1 MTSVDLANVSKY
13 YGSVCAVKDVS
24 LTVRPGSL
32 TAILGPSGS
41 GKSTM
46 LSLVAGIA
54 LPTNGVI
61 SIAGRDVTYMP
72 SAQRNVGLV
81 FQSYALFPH
90 LSVYENVAF
99 PLRIRHLANH
109 EIEREVEQALA
120 RVRLQAFRARRP
132 GQLSGGQQ
140 QRVAIAR
147 AIAFKPSVLL
157 LDEPLAALDR
167 KLREEVRLE
176 LRRLQ
181 RDLGITTILVTHD
194 QDEAMSMADE
204 VVIMAEGRVQQ
215 VDAPQDAY
223 RRPANNF
230 VANFLGIANVFE
242 GKLHRDAAGCGIQ
255 IDGGERIE
263 LTPEAGASAH
273 AGRLRAM
280 LRPEQISM
288 VGSDAPCLV
297 RARIDEVIFLGES
310 VRYLLSTESGLGFTV
325 QAANN
330 RLVSREGELVGLRWD
345 PRDVWLLPGRS
356 AEH

>member
-1 MTSVDLANVSKY
+1 
-13 YGSVCAVKDVS
+13 
-24 LTVRPGSL
+24 
-32 TAILGPSGS
+32 
-41 GKSTM
+41 M
-46 LSLVAGIA
+46 LSLIAGIA
-54 LPTNGVI
+54 LPSSGAI
-61 SIAGRDVTYMP
+61 SIAGRDVTYTP
-72 SAQRNVGLV
+72 AAQRNVGLV

-99 PLRIRHLANH
+99 PLRIRHVPQA
-109 EIEREVEQALA
+109 EVAREVEQALE
-120 RVRLQAFRARRP
+120 RVRLQDFKSRRP

-181 RDLGITTILVTHD
+181 RELGITTILVTHD

-204 VVIMAEGRVQQ
+204 VAIMAEGRVQQ
-215 VDAPQDAY
+215 VDTPQQAY
-223 RRPANNF
+223 RQPANNF

-242 GKLHRDAAGCGIQ
+242 GRLQKDSAGCRIQ

-263 LTPEAGASAH
+263 LAAEAAASADPS
-273 AGRLRAM
+273 RLRGM
-280 LRPEQISM
+280 LRPEQISI
-288 VGSDAPCLV
+288 VGSDAPGAL

-310 VRYLLSTESGLGFTV
+310 VRYLLSTQGGLGLTV
-325 QAANN
+325 QAANT
-330 RLVSREGELVGLRWD
+330 RTVSREGELVGLQWD
-345 PRDVWLLPGRS
+345 PRDVWVLPGRN
-356 AEH
+356 AGH